1 MTTRDRLRR
10 TVLTGIGAGLLLTTA
25 AGPASAE
32 RLGLDD
38 PADASASLSDILAV
52 SAVHGTQR
60 VTVRVDFAE
69 LEPTSDF
76 GPSSLSVFIDTDT
89 SKKGPEFRIGTGLQQ
104 GTDYQLVRMKNWKP
118 VGEALSCE
126 HDVKLNFKANRVRTR
141 VDRSC
146 LGDPAEGADRGQDDR
161 SLGRVAPGG
170 GLAGQASLPEHRHR
184 QRLIPASRGRRA
196 PPRRRTGPGP
206 PPARGARA
214 RAAPAPPAAP

>member
-89 SKKGPEFRIGTGLQQ
+89 SKKGPEFRIGTGLQV

-118 VGEALSCE
+118 VGEALACE

-146 LGDPAEGADRGQDDR
+146 LGDPAKVRIGVKMTDLWDGSHPVVDW
-161 SLGRVAPGG
+161 LGKPRYLSIAI
-170 GLAGQASLPEHRHR
+170 AS
-184 QRLIPASRGRRA
+184 G
-196 PPRRRTGPGP
+196 
-206 PPARGARA
+206 
-214 RAAPAPPAAP
+214 